1 MSATELKKEESMT
14 AVESSQ
20 LGGTETILVAED
32 DAQTRRLYNAIF
44 QQQGYKV
51 ILAQDGEEA
60 IKKFIENKEEIQLV
74 LLDMIMPNKGGK
86 EASEEIRRVNPNM
99 KVIFASGYGSDSI
112 DKESLAGEHVD
123 FLFKPASPD
132 DLLRKV
138 RSMLD
143 E

>member
-74 LLDMIMPNKGGK
+74 LL
-86 EASEEIRRVNPNM
+86 EI
-99 KVIFASGYGSDSI
+99 
-112 DKESLAGEHVD
+112 
-123 FLFKPASPD
+123 
-132 DLLRKV
+132 
-138 RSMLD
+138 
-143 E
+143 